1 MGLDFKKNSKMVT
14 KVMKNSS
21 EDMNNKKRDIDIS
34 LIDLNPDNEAIFGH
48 DDIDYMAETIGEDG
62 FSGAIE
68 VYALDNGRYE
78 ISSGHRRFLASQ
90 QLGHKTIPA
99 IVSENVDDKTKSK
112 KLIKSN
118 ILNRK
123 MTALKLAKAMAYY
136 RERVLYD
143 FKGEKTKE
151 LARVF
156 NISHTGVK
164 RYLQLLN
171 LAPELQKYADD
182 ENVPY
187 TNLISLTKLDSED
200 QMKVYAALKEIY
212 NNDDNVFL
220 SASNIVV
227 EQNVAKVMG
236 TPFPSKPEKPT
247 SEQAKKR
254 FSEVMDEEKNA
265 EEAPVVPDIPEA
277 SEKTEFKSYEDMAIN
292 SAGSAFDDELAK
304 AKVIDMQLTVMLR
317 NINNL
322 LTGEFILSKDVRE
335 QAREQLTNIL
345 EKLK

>member
-21 EDMNNKKRDIDIS
+21 EDMNNKKRDIDIN

-78 ISSGHRRFLASQ
+78 ISSGHRRFLASK

-123 MTALKLAKAMAYY
+123 MTALKLAKALAYY
-136 RERVLYD
+136 REKVLYD

-156 NISHTGVK
+156 NLSHTGVK

-171 LAPELQKYADD
+171 LSPELQKYADD

-236 TPFPSKPEKPT
+236 KTEVSKPEAPT
-247 SEQAKKR
+247 SEQAKNRVTKAMEEDNEDVAPITPEPSAP
-254 FSEVMDEEKNA
+254 SEDS
-265 EEAPVVPDIPEA
+265 D
-277 SEKTEFKSYEDMAIN
+277 FQSYEDMAIN
-292 SAGSAFDDELAK
+292 SANSMLDDELAK
-304 AKVIDMQLTVMLR
+304 AKVIDMQLTVLLR

-322 LTGEFILSKDVRE
+322 LTGDFILSKD
-335 QAREQLTNIL
+335 AKKKAKEQLTSIL

>member
-1 MGLDFKKNSKMVT
+1 MALDFKKNSKMVT

-21 EDMNNKKRDIDIS
+21 EDMNNKKRDIDVN
-34 LIDLNPDNEAIFGH
+34 LIDLNPDNESIFGH

-78 ISSGHRRFLASQ
+78 ISSGHRRFLASK

-123 MTALKLAKAMAYY
+123 MTALKLAKALAYY
-136 RERVLYD
+136 REKVLYD

-187 TNLISLTKLDSED
+187 TNLMSLTKLDSED

-236 TPFPSKPEKPT
+236 TQMPSKPEKPT
-247 SEQAKKR
+247 SEQVKKR
-254 FSEVMDEEKNA
+254 FSEMIEEENET
-265 EEAPVVPDIPEA
+265 EEAPVAPEVPDA
-277 SEKTEFKSYEDMAIN
+277 SEKPEIQSYEDMVIN
-292 SAGSAFDDELAK
+292 SAGSMYDEELAK
-304 AKVIDMQLTVMLR
+304 AKVIDMQLTVMIR

-322 LTGEFILSKDVRE
+322 LSGEYILSKDVKK
-335 QAREQLTNIL
+335 QAREQLTDIL
-345 EKLK
+345 KKLK

>member
-1 MGLDFKKNSKMVT
+1 MGKLDFKKNSKMVT

-48 DDIDYMAETIGEDG
+48 DDIDYMSETIKEDG

-78 ISSGHRRFLASQ
+78 ISSGHRRFLASK

-99 IVSENVDDKTKSK
+99 IVSENVDEKTKSK

-123 MTALKLAKAMAYY
+123 MTALKFAKALAYY
-136 RERVLYD
+136 REKVLYD
-143 FKGEKTKE
+143 YKGEKTKE

-156 NISHTGVK
+156 NMSHTGVK

-200 QMKVYAALKEIY
+200 QMKVYAALKETY
-212 NNDDNVFL
+212 NNVDNVFL
-220 SASNIVV
+220 SASNVVV

-236 TPFPSKPEKPT
+236 KQEASKPEMPT
-247 SEQAKKR
+247 SEQVKNRVNKAMNDKEEDKVPLV
-254 FSEVMDEEKNA
+254 SEE
-265 EEAPVVPDIPEA
+265 PGS
-277 SEKTEFKSYEDMAIN
+277 SENSDFQSYEDMAVN
-292 SAGSAFDDELAK
+292 GASNMLDDELAK
-304 AKVIDMQLTVMLR
+304 AKVIDMQLTVLLR
-317 NINNL
+317 NINSL
-322 LTGEFILSKDVRE
+322 LSGEFVLSSDAKE
-335 QAREQLTNIL
+335 KAKEQLTSIL